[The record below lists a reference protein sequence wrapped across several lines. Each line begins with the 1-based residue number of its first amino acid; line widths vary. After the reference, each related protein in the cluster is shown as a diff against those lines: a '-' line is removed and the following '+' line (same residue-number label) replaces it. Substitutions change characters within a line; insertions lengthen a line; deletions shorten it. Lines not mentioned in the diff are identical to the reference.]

1 MMPAAHGGDL
11 DEEATPSYHGR
22 QGAAGRLPHRTVA
35 RRPRGEPT
43 RQAAGLGRQRLRV
56 VMPPS
61 LPDALAV
68 ETASALRSAAAAEVE
83 IAWLFVPC

>member
-1 MMPAAHGGDL
+1 
-11 DEEATPSYHGR
+11 
-22 QGAAGRLPHRTVA
+22 
-35 RRPRGEPT
+35 
-43 RQAAGLGRQRLRV
+43 
-56 VMPPS
+56 MPPS